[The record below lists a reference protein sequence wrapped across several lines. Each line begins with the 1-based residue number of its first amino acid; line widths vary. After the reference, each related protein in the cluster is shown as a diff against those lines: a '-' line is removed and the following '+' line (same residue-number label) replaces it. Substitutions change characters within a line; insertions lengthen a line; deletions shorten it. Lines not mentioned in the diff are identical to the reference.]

1 VAKIGAS
8 TIVAD
13 MESIL
18 NLRDHNSFLA
28 PAGVHKIIMN
38 LPQCQSVTPTQ
49 AAEVV
54 NICVAASRFSR
65 GKQAQEYFRT
75 RCRWCVLEFFGE
87 AKNVLENIERQD
99 PNMLARQ
106 GKAVI
111 GAHAEQAKKANEVCF
126 RGGNS
131 GGGQA
136 RRELSSG
143 DSVRVSRYPPRR
155 ATPAAGVSGVSGVSG
170 AATPT
175 VPVAPEE
182 CYEGEVTLEK
192 PLIVKFVNQSASK
205 DLLSSSSSSS
215 SSSFSSFAT
224 TATGPVTW
232 RIDKMANK
240 VSYSR
245 QMAALTVLTSNAQ
258 DDSISYGNKSGQG
271 SKGRPNNN
279 IIRAVVES
287 FGAPDIHNIDGL
299 SHSSLPSFP
308 PPTLVTDASG
318 DAILHGSALAHICA
332 APCEHPETGRT
343 VQGTGARESYDGP
356 TSGLNESQRHA

>member
-1 VAKIGAS
+1 MSNQPRQSNPYRKPGAYGGNGGGGGGGGNGGNGGGGYGGGGYGGGGYGGGNAGNRGNRGNRGNNNGGNSGGGGNNYRHGGRNNQRGRRQGGNNNRQNNQRRRKKTPKARQPPSKKALVKDIRQACEQRHNPARVAAAVARARHFSLRLDQKSLQLILESVAKIGAS

-65 GKQAQEYFRT
+65 GNQAQEYFRT

-155 ATPAAGVSGVSGVSG
+155 ATPAAG
-170 AATPT
+170 
-175 VPVAPEE
+175 
-182 CYEGEVTLEK
+182 Y
-192 PLIVKFVNQSASK
+192 
-205 DLLSSSSSSS
+205 
-215 SSSFSSFAT
+215 
-224 TATGPVTW
+224 
-232 RIDKMANK
+232 
-240 VSYSR
+240 Y
-245 QMAALTVLTSNAQ
+245 
-258 DDSISYGNKSGQG
+258 
-271 SKGRPNNN
+271 
-279 IIRAVVES
+279 RA
-287 FGAPDIHNIDGL
+287 F
-299 SHSSLPSFP
+299 
-308 PPTLVTDASG
+308 
-318 DAILHGSALAHICA
+318 
-332 APCEHPETGRT
+332 
-343 VQGTGARESYDGP
+343 
-356 TSGLNESQRHA
+356 